1 MGESE
6 NMEKSWESMEKSWK
20 NMEKSWESMEK
31 SWENMGESTGI
42 QGPVFDHPRYR
53 SFLETNDLGVPHF
66 GRTHFSGFDPAT
78 EGSKIV

>member
-1 MGESE
+1 
-6 NMEKSWESMEKSWK
+6 
-20 NMEKSWESMEK
+20 MEK